1 VKKAVAMQTLA
12 EERAV
17 ERDDL
22 SETFADLLFSVEVT
36 SGNVFVT
43 LGVTRVD
50 HRGKTK
56 IRSEVTAARL
66 VLTHKVT
73 RELVTALAASVEV
86 REKVAGDDERV
97 ALTFS
102 WPAH

>member
-1 VKKAVAMQTLA
+1 MMMQNLS
-12 EERAV
+12 EERVV

-50 HRGKTK
+50 HREKAK
-56 IRSEVTAARL
+56 IRSQVPAARL
-66 VLTHKVT
+66 VLSHKVT
-73 RELVTALAASVEV
+73 RELATALAAAVDA
-86 REKVAGDDERV
+86 REKVTEDDDRA
-97 ALTFS
+97 ALTFKR
-102 WPAH
+102 PAH